1 MELRPFYP
9 DDAAVILSWLGS
21 ERELLLWSGPQ
32 YGHYPV
38 TPQEMI
44 EHYAA
49 SAPDLCPFTA
59 VENGRIV
66 GHLILRRTQ
75 DPTEMRLGDIIVDN
89 RLRGQHVGSRMIRA
103 ALALA
108 RDSFGVTAASL
119 GVYLNNPAAHRCYLS
134 IGFVPNGDQKAYA
147 MMDEPWTF
155 QNMRCIISP

>member
-1 MELRPFYP
+1 MELRPFRP
-9 DDAAVILSWLGS
+9 DDAEIILSWLGS
-21 ERELLLWSGPQ
+21 ERELLLWSGPL

-38 TPQEMI
+38 APQEMI
-44 EHYAA
+44 GRYAA

-75 DPTEMRLGDIIVDN
+75 DPAEMRLGEIIVDS
-89 RLRGQHVGSRMIRA
+89 RLRGQHIGSCMIRA

-108 RDSFGVTAASL
+108 RDSFGATAVSL

-134 IGFVPNGDQKAYA
+134 VGFVPYDDQKVYT
-147 MMDEPWTF
+147 MMGEPWTF
-155 QNMRCIISP
+155 QNMRCIITP